1 MWAHAQC
8 TLAIYRQRTSRVVL
22 SAPERI
28 ENYSVFAVIV
38 VTRFFFK
45 SSVIMS
51 QESSVPPGPSGSSG
65 PSGSPGPS
73 RSALMGTDFRVLI
86 KESLLEV
93 LQENPQL
100 LQTATAASLQSQRS
114 IGGEPLRVPT
124 VSGCCLVVT

>member
-45 SSVIMS
+45 SSVMS

-73 RSALMGTDFRVLI
+73 GSALMGTDLRVLI

-100 LQTATAASLQSQRS
+100 LQTATAASQQSQRS